1 MPKKKLDIIYEDKY
15 LIIINKPSGILTISR
30 DNRND
35 KNLYDEVKEYVKKQN
50 PKNKIFIVHRLD
62 KDTSGLIIFAK
73 NEKVKRILQ
82 TNWTKVKR
90 YYYAVV
96 NGIVKENNHLENYL
110 LETKTH
116 DVIITKDKKKGILAI
131 TNFEVME
138 YNKKYTLLNIE
149 IKTGRKNQIRVQLAN
164 IKHPIVGD
172 KKYGNKERMPLCLQ
186 AYRLEFLHPITNKNI
201 EIEIKLPKN
210 LENLIKYGCIKIFKV
225 I

>member
-62 KDTSGLIIFAK
+62 KDTFGLIVFAK
-73 NEKVKRILQ
+73 NEKVKNSLQ
-82 TNWTKVKR
+82 ANWSKVKR

-96 NGIVKENNHLENYL
+96 NGIVKENKCLENYL

-116 DVIITKDKKKGILAI
+116 DVIITKDKKKGKLAI
-131 TNFEVME
+131 TNIEVMA

-149 IKTGRKNQIRVQLAN
+149 IKTGRKNQIRVQLTN

-186 AYRLEFLHPITNKNI
+186 AYRLEFLHPITNKNV
-201 EIEIKLPKN
+201 EIEIKLHKN
-210 LENLIKYGCIKIFKV
+210 LENLIK
-225 I
+225 

>member
-116 DVIITKDKKKGILAI
+116 DVIITKDKEKGILAI

-149 IKTGRKNQIRVQLAN
+149 IKTGRKNQIKVQLAN

-210 LENLIKYGCIKIFKV
+210 LENLIK
-225 I
+225 

>member
-62 KDTSGLIIFAK
+62 KDTSGLIIFAE

-210 LENLIKYGCIKIFKV
+210 LENLIK
-225 I
+225 

>member
-116 DVIITKDKKKGILAI
+116 NVIITKDKKKGILAI

-210 LENLIKYGCIKIFKV
+210 LENLIK
-225 I
+225 

>member
-62 KDTSGLIIFAK
+62 KDTSSLIIFAK

-116 DVIITKDKKKGILAI
+116 DVIITKDKEKGILAI

-210 LENLIKYGCIKIFKV
+210 LENLIK
-225 I
+225 

>member
-1 MPKKKLDIIYEDKY
+1 M
-15 LIIINKPSGILTISR
+15 
-30 DNRND
+30 
-35 KNLYDEVKEYVKKQN
+35 
-50 PKNKIFIVHRLD
+50 
-62 KDTSGLIIFAK
+62 
-73 NEKVKRILQ
+73 Q

-149 IKTGRKNQIRVQLAN
+149 IKTGRKNQIRFQLAN

-172 KKYGNKERMPLCLQ
+172 KKYGNKERVTLCLQ

-210 LENLIKYGCIKIFKV
+210 LENLIK
-225 I
+225 

>member
-1 MPKKKLDIIYEDKY
+1 MPKKKLDILYEDKY

-62 KDTSGLIIFAK
+62 KDTSVLIIFAK

-116 DVIITKDKKKGILAI
+116 DVIITKDKEKGILAI

-210 LENLIKYGCIKIFKV
+210 LENLIK
-225 I
+225 

>member
-210 LENLIKYGCIKIFKV
+210 LENLIK
-225 I
+225 

>member
-50 PKNKIFIVHRLD
+50 PKNKIFIIHRLD

-210 LENLIKYGCIKIFKV
+210 LENLIK
-225 I
+225 

>member
-116 DVIITKDKKKGILAI
+116 DVIITKDKEKGILAI

-172 KKYGNKERMPLCLQ
+172 KKYGNKERMLLCLQ

-210 LENLIKYGCIKIFKV
+210 LENLIK
-225 I
+225 